1 MIMILNLH
9 TFLVPETLT
18 WKTINYPIILKI
30 ISESLSI
37 CAVNTFVLISGYYS
51 IKWKWKGF
59 FSLVYQVYF
68 FVFLIYIFLLAI
80 GFIQFSW
87 TDLFFR
93 STCLTHAYWF
103 ITSYIVLYVLAPILN
118 VFINNVTK
126 KQLTVFLIA
135 FFSLEFYFSTLG
147 VIFDSG
153 YSPLHFIGLYLIGQY
168 LRKYPP
174 EFSHSKTS
182 SLLLYFIMTLCI
194 AILFTANKILSGNT
208 KTYFYLIG
216 GCYSNPFVILQSV
229 ALFFI
234 FKNITFHNKIVNWCS
249 ISTLSVYL
257 SHMHPDLK
265 QLYYSHTASLY
276 NLNIFNRFIHLFILF
291 TVIFILSILIDKI
304 RICSFNFICL
314 LIDKHKNMHKDA
326 LNMYKTK

>member
-1 MIMILNLH
+1 MKERDSNIELLRIICMIMILNLH

-135 FFSLEFYFSTLG
+135 FFSL
-147 VIFDSG
+147 
-153 YSPLHFIGLYLIGQY
+153 
-168 LRKYPP
+168 
-174 EFSHSKTS
+174 
-182 SLLLYFIMTLCI
+182 
-194 AILFTANKILSGNT
+194 
-208 KTYFYLIG
+208 
-216 GCYSNPFVILQSV
+216 
-229 ALFFI
+229 
-234 FKNITFHNKIVNWCS
+234 
-249 ISTLSVYL
+249 
-257 SHMHPDLK
+257 
-265 QLYYSHTASLY
+265 
-276 NLNIFNRFIHLFILF
+276 
-291 TVIFILSILIDKI
+291 
-304 RICSFNFICL
+304 
-314 LIDKHKNMHKDA
+314 
-326 LNMYKTK
+326 

>member
-9 TFLVPETLT
+9 TFLVPEILT
-18 WKTINYPIILKI
+18 WETINYPIILKI

-68 FVFLIYIFLLAI
+68 FVFLIYTFLIAI
-80 GFIQFSW
+80 GYIQFSW

-118 VFINNVTK
+118 VFINNITK
-126 KQLTVFLIA
+126 KQLICFLIA
-135 FFSLEFYFSTLG
+135 FFILELYFSTLG
-147 VIFDSG
+147 VVFDSG

-174 EFSHSKTS
+174 EFSHSKAS

-194 AILFTANKILSGNT
+194 ATTFMVYKILSGST

-229 ALFFI
+229 ALFLF
-234 FKNITFHNKIVNWCS
+234 FRNITLHNKIVNWCS
-249 ISTLSVYL
+249 ISALSVYL
-257 SHMHPDLK
+257 LHMHPDLK
-265 QLYYSHTASLY
+265 PLYYSHVASLY
-276 NLNIFNRFIHLFILF
+276 NLSIFNRFIHSVFLF
-291 TVIFILSILIDKI
+291 TAIFILSILIDKI
-304 RICSFNFICL
+304 RIYSFNFICL
-314 LIDKHKNMHKDA
+314 MVDKNKDT
-326 LNMYKTK
+326 LN